1 MRDKA
6 KMSKSVPFYGKK
18 QGFAGKIGVNLKDF
32 PMESDHI
39 IKNPYK

>member
-1 MRDKA
+1 MRDNA

-39 IKNPYK
+39 VKNP